1 MWKFVREW
9 KIALPPHIEYR
20 TFPMLFYVPPLLPV
34 MSTVGAGGIR
44 SDLDELFADSE
55 KARAPMAY
63 LGKLFAAGNDGKLR
77 YALKK
82 QMAVRVARR
91 HLTVGDVTKAEAER
105 ALAQA
110 DCTWEQADAI
120 YRLTALATFEDRFV
134 IPPSQR
140 EMAIEMLEDPHEHRS
155 TAGFGFRAAPA
166 RGA

>member
-1 MWKFVREW
+1 MKEW
-9 KIALPPHIEYR
+9 GIALPPHIEYR

-34 MSTVGAGGIR
+34 MSTQGAGSVR
-44 SDLDELFADSE
+44 SDLDALFADTE
-55 KARAPMAY
+55 KARVPMAY

-82 QMAVRVARR
+82 QMAVRIARR

-110 DCTWEQADAI
+110 DTTWEQVDAI

-134 IPPSQR
+134 IPPFQR
-140 EMAIEMLEDPHEHRS
+140 EMAIEMMEDPHDRRS
-155 TAGFGFRAAPA
+155 STGFGFRTAPT